1 MSKWLFLILISNTC
15 YAWETDFCTGTK
27 EKRIASL
34 VEFGKAA
41 QQYLYLNGE
50 IPDLCNQSVFEL
62 QEKIPLELNKYLV
75 CGGSRL
81 NEVYYTCWLQRNGKK
96 DIQEECRFDL
106 SSGVVECGTITAE
119 IEQN

>member
-1 MSKWLFLILISNTC
+1 MKKLLFLILISNTC
-15 YAWETDFCTGTK
+15 YAWETDFCAGTK
-27 EKRIASL
+27 ERRIASL
-34 VEFGKAA
+34 VEFGMAA

-50 IPDLCNQSVFEL
+50 IPDLCSQSVDEL

-75 CGGSRL
+75 CGGSQF

-96 DIQEECRFDL
+96 DIQEKCRFNL

-119 IEQN
+119 FEKN